1 MAGLQRVFTS
11 ADLGNGLCLSKISE
25 PLSYPPHKQSR
36 QPGLMFPTG
45 SDCWFRSTHYTG
57 KTKVEVS

>member
-1 MAGLQRVFTS
+1 MAALQKVFTS

-45 SDCWFRSTHYTG
+45 SDCWFRSSDYTA
-57 KTKVEVS
+57 KTS